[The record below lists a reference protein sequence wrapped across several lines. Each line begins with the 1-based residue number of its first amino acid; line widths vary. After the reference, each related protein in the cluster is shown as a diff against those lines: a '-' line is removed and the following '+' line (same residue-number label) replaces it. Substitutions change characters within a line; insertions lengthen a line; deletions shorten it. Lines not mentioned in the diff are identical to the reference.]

1 MRTKQRTTVVLP
13 WLQYKCKCTCSTF
26 SKNRGKSEKSRRKIT
41 RLQMP
46 SFVTLCW
53 DWDSGIDFIF
63 HFSPQV
69 PSHNQS
75 QSQVPV
81 PRSCAPIPIS
91 FPSVCLSK
99 LFIILNFT
107 CIYHPIVSLLSPY
120 VRVKVVKW
128 DSSPVTWE
136 DWECHSLCQSWSQ
149 ETWRGLGAVKIYR
162 HLILLTERVYSI
174 D

>member
-46 SFVTLCW
+46 SSATLLGLGLG
-53 DWDSGIDFIF
+53 DWL
-63 HFSPQV
+63 HFSFFS
-69 PSHNQS
+69 PSPKS
-75 QSQVPV
+75 QISV
-81 PRSCAPIPIS
+81 PRSCAS
-91 FPSVCLSK
+91 HPSVCENFIYHSK
-99 LFIILNFT
+99 LYVYL
-107 CIYHPIVSLLSPY
+107 YHLFVSLLPAH

-162 HLILLTERVYSI
+162 HLILLTERVYSV
-174 D
+174 DKFP